1 MTEQSAAPPLP
12 PGRYVDLPGRGTTF
26 IREVPGPPGAPVLVL
41 LHGWTATADIN
52 WFPSFAAL
60 GRRFRVIALD
70 HRGHGR
76 GLSSAAPFRLRDCAD
91 DVAALADELGIA
103 SVIPVGYSMGG
114 PVAQLVWHRHPE
126 RVQGLVL
133 CATAK
138 RFATSRDERLMFYGM
153 GALARASRLSPAML
167 RDRLS
172 GVYLARRARRYD
184 DWAMEQV
191 SRHDWTKILEAGQ
204 AIGRFSSREWVGDI
218 DVPVAV
224 VITMGDRVVP
234 LQRQIRLFESIPA
247 AKAFRVDG
255 DHDACVINA
264 ERFVP
269 TLVSA
274 CTYVAE
280 QARVAAA
287 G

>member
-184 DWAMEQV
+184 DWAMEQL

>member
-1 MTEQSAAPPLP
+1 
-12 PGRYVDLPGRGTTF
+12 VDLPGRGTTF
-26 IREVPGPPGAPVLVL
+26 IREVPGPPGAPALVL

-76 GLSSAAPFRLRDCAD
+76 GLSSSAPFRLRDCAD

-126 RVQGLVL
+126 RVEGLVL

-138 RFATSRDERLMFYGM
+138 RFASGRDERLMFYGM
-153 GALARASRLSPAML
+153 GALARASRLTPAML

-204 AIGRFSSREWVGDI
+204 AIGRFSSREWVGEI

-234 LQRQIRLFESIPA
+234 LQRQIRLFESIPG

>member
-26 IREVPGPPGAPVLVL
+26 IREVPGPPGAPALVL

-76 GLSSAAPFRLRDCAD
+76 GLSSSAPFRLRDCAD

-126 RVQGLVL
+126 RVEGLVL

-138 RFATSRDERLMFYGM
+138 RFASGRDERLMFYGM
-153 GALARASRLSPAML
+153 GALARASRLTPAML

-204 AIGRFSSREWVGDI
+204 AIGRFSSREWVGEI

-234 LQRQIRLFESIPA
+234 LQRQIRLFESIPG